1 MATVLGHRVGRRRIV
16 ELDDERLATLVRSGD
31 EAAFEVLY
39 DRHHASLLAF
49 CRHMLGSREDGE
61 DALQQAFVRAH
72 RALREGRPPDA
83 LRPWLFA
90 IARNRCRTMLAARRD
105 AAVPVDEHEVGFD
118 GLAEDVRRR
127 AELRELVADLGRLP
141 DDQRE
146 ALVLFELGDLSH
158 AEIATTIGC
167 PPGKVKALV
176 FQARTALIAE
186 RDARGTPCEEIRDQL
201 EVARGGV
208 LRRGSLRRH
217 LRQCEPCRAYG
228 GAVTTQRAN
237 LAWVLPVVPTAGLK
251 AGVLAGAG
259 VTGGAGTAAAGA
271 AVVEA
276 VSLGTAATGAGAGA
290 MATTGGIAI
299 KGLVAKAAITI
310 AVGAGVSGAVTAV
323 DDGSA
328 RDPATTLAAQA
339 SSSVERRPAAPGK
352 EQAPGS
358 SGAVGARIVTGA
370 GAVGRPARAASIQRR
385 RSIRRTRRLAA
396 RLARRAHFAPRRAAR
411 RLRRLR
417 NATQGALSNTT
428 LERRATRVQ
437 RVRRRAA
444 RDEPGAAHDPD
455 RPRRRRQRPAPTTTP
470 PDATAAPTP
479 APEATGNRRRRRRQ
493 GPPPPTT
500 TPTTPAA
507 TAAPTSEPDATADR
521 PRRRRQ
527 VPPPTPPATPEPT
540 PTPAPAAAATPE
552 PPPAVTDGP
561 AP

>member
-61 DALQQAFVRAH
+61 DALQQTFVRAH

-90 IARNRCRTMLAARRD
+90 IARNRCRTMLAARRE

-158 AEIATTIGC
+158 AEIAATIGC

-201 EVARGGV
+201 EVARGGL

-259 VTGGAGTAAAGA
+259 VTGGAGSAAAGA

-276 VSLGTAATGAGAGA
+276 VSLSTAATGAGA

-328 RDPATTLAAQA
+328 RDPATTLAAQP
-339 SSSVERRPAAPGK
+339 SSSVERRPAEPGRQ
-352 EQAPGS
+352 QAPG

-370 GAVGRPARAASIQRR
+370 GAVGRPARAAAIQRR
-385 RSIRRTRRLAA
+385 RSIRRIRRTRRLAA
-396 RLARRAHFAPRRAAR
+396 RLARRAHLAPRRAAR

-417 NATQGALSNTT
+417 NAAQGALSNTT

-444 RDEPGAAHDPD
+444 RDERGAARDPN
-455 RPRRRRQRPAPTTTP
+455 RPRQRRQGPAPTTAAL
-470 PDATAAPTP
+470 DATAAPTP
-479 APEATGNRRRRRRQ
+479 DPDATGNRPRRRRK

-500 TPTTPAA
+500 TATPPDA

-527 VPPPTPPATPEPT
+527 VPPTPPPPPAE
-540 PTPAPAAAATPE
+540 PTPAPAATATPE
-552 PPPAVTDGP
+552 SPPAVTDGP